1 MPTTPQVNT
10 QQVMQMGT
18 HTEKLQHTIQILPN
32 VTAQQANA
40 EREVKDEMKHT
51 EVQDMESTY
60 FIEETD
66 PETGAKKRVRFL
78 RKKKFLK
85 KNSWNRRKL
94 YLRREIMEE
103 KSIYALEIYLPL
115 F

>member
-18 HTEKLQHTIQILPN
+18 HTEKLQHTIQTLPN

-40 EREVKDEMKHT
+40 EREVTDEMKRR
-51 EVQDMESTY
+51 EVQDLESAY

-66 PETGAKKRVRFL
+66 PETGAKKRVRVM
-78 RKKKFLK
+78 RKKTIPEEEQLE
-85 KNSWNRRKL
+85 SE
-94 YLRREIMEE
+94 EI
-103 KSIYALEIYLPL
+103 LPL
-115 F
+115 EGNHGGKINIRA

>member
-1 MPTTPQVNT
+1 MPTTLQVNT

-78 RKKKFLK
+78 RKK
-85 KNSWNRRKL
+85 
-94 YLRREIMEE
+94 IIPEE
-103 KSIYALEIYLPL
+103 EQLESEETLPPEGNYGGKINIRA
-115 F
+115 